1 MAGAGPGRG
10 PLQERLRGIVK
21 EYPHVVAALCRL
33 LRGWHQVTLCNI
45 TCLSFKILLIQD
57 IHCLVPINLSPYII
71 ID

>member
-33 LRGWHQVTLCNI
+33 LRGWHQVTLFNI
-45 TCLSFKILLIQD
+45 TFLSFKILLIQD
-57 IHCLVPINLSPYII
+57 IHCLVPISRHIS
-71 ID
+71 